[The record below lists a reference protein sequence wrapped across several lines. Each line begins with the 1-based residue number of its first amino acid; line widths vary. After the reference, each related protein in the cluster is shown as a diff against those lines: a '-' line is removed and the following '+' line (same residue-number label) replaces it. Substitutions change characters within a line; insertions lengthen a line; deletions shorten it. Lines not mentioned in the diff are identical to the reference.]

1 MAAINGHAGLVTIG
15 GTTLAQVTSYT
26 LDTVND
32 TAETS
37 TIGGGGD
44 RTYVSTMQSFSGSI
58 DFILEG
64 GAETPQFDSIAQ
76 LDVADNNG
84 ASVTFELHPEGDA
97 SGNIKYSGN
106 GIVTGVSYTS
116 TPDSLVT
123 GTVTFQGTGAL
134 TTAVAA

>member
-15 GTTLAQVTSYT
+15 GTALAQVTSYT

-64 GAETPQFDSIAQ
+64 GEQTPQFDANEA
-76 LDVADNNG
+76 LDVAAHNG
-84 ASVTFELHPEGDA
+84 AAVTFELHPEGDD
-97 SGNIKYSGN
+97 SGNIKYSGS

>member
-1 MAAINGHAGLVTIG
+1 MAAINGHAGTVNFDG
-15 GTTLAQVTSYT
+15 ALAEVTSYT

-37 TIGGGGD
+37 TIGGGAA

-64 GAETPQFDSIAQ
+64 GSDTPQFDANEA
-76 LDVADNNG
+76 LDVASKNIPI
-84 ASVTFELHPEGDA
+84 TFELFPEGAADT
-97 SGNIKYSGN
+97 SGEIKFSGSA
-106 GIVTGVSYTS
+106 IATGVSYTS

-134 TTAVAA
+134 TTAVVA